1 MNRSTKNIIV
11 IIIMVI
17 MIVCSYFTINK
28 LNYKNI
34 PDMSNDRISISDKF
48 NKDIKNDNTTND
60 SNNINDNNQKRDNNR
75 NRPDDIKNR
84 PNNFNFD
91 NKDFNPVKNDNNL
104 IYLILFEIEGAI
116 IGGCAVYLLLLNTN
130 KLKENKK

>member
-34 PDMSNDRISISDKF
+34 TDMSNDRISISDKF

-104 IYLILFEIEGAI
+104 IYLILYEIEGAI